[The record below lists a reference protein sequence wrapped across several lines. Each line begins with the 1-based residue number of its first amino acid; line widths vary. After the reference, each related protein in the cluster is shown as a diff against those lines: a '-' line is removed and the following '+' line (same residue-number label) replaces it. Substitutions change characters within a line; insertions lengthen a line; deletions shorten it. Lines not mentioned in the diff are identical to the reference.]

1 MTKDQ
6 EIIFAKAVD
15 LVSDFT
21 NIPVDE
27 ILTKKKFRKISYARH
42 LAMRLIYEYYSNDN
56 SIVLDDIGKYFGGCF
71 ADAYYANTKKEL
83 DQQVKQLIKKL

>member
-6 EIIFAKAVD
+6 EIIFAKAVG
-15 LVSDFT
+15 LVSEFT
-21 NIPVDE
+21 NIAPYD
-27 ILTKKKFRKISYARH
+27 IITIKRFRKFSHARH